1 MPVTC
6 DACGMRRFDQPG
18 DLPPTFETHWNRLG
32 ISNSP
37 HLSEAQAQSRVC
49 RHNNRP
55 GCLTKG
61 LPMPLP
67 EPGLKPFMDDAERL
81 AIAEQIY
88 AEIGGEYDAA

>member
-1 MPVTC
+1 
-6 DACGMRRFDQPG
+6 MRRFDQPG

-67 EPGLKPFMDDAERL
+67 EPGLKPFMDDVERL

>member
-1 MPVTC
+1 
-6 DACGMRRFDQPG
+6 MRRFDQPG

-67 EPGLKPFMDDAERL
+67 EPGLKPYMDDAERL
-81 AIAEQIY
+81 ALAEQIY